1 MSNSPYSP
9 GDVFID
15 KYRIERVLGAGNMGL
30 VLSALHIGLEQR
42 VAIKLMLPGKAA
54 EEQHQRFLREA
65 RACARLKT
73 QHAVKVLDVGKNET
87 GAPYMVMEYLDGRD
101 LAAELA
107 ARGPLPIAEAV
118 EYVLQACEGLA
129 EAHAA
134 GIVHRDVKP
143 ANMYL
148 IRGSGAP
155 CVKVLDFGISKVQG
169 DGSLALT
176 SDVQSLGSPLYMSP
190 EQLNCS
196 RDVDGR
202 TDLWALGVTLY
213 ELVAGSGNMPFNGE
227 RIEQLCTRIFTK
239 PPTPLS
245 TFRSDAPAGFWSV
258 LAQCFE
264 KEPDRRWPNVAT
276 LAAALVPYA
285 PPRAAVYAER
295 VAAVLG
301 EHVEP
306 ARPTHVVRPEPEP
319 EPAPPAAAA
328 AGTGSAL
335 VRPAVVTTPRGPRA
349 RVVAVVGI
357 TLAVLVLGAVGL
369 FRWRAGA
376 AVPAA
381 GPAASAIP
389 VLATSSAAPPAT
401 APVPPD
407 RDRPPPLSQPTQEP
421 TATPAP
427 LPVKPTGSAIPRAPA
442 VKPAATAV
450 PKPAAPP
457 SRPDPYAQ

>member
-1 MSNSPYSP
+1 MNDSPYSP
-9 GDVFID
+9 GDVFIG

-30 VLSALHIGLEQR
+30 VLSALHVELEQR

-73 QHAVKVLDVGKNET
+73 PHAVKVLDVGKNET

-107 ARGPLPIAEAV
+107 ARGPLPFAEAV
-118 EYVLQACEGLA
+118 EYILQACEGLA

-148 IRGSGAP
+148 IRGAGGP
-155 CVKVLDFGISKVQG
+155 CVKVLDFGISKVRG

-213 ELVAGSGNMPFNGE
+213 ELVAGTGNTPFNGE

-245 TFRSDAPAGFWSV
+245 TFRSDAPVGFWSV
-258 LAQCFE
+258 LQQCFE

-301 EHVEP
+301 EHIEP
-306 ARPTHVVRPEPEP
+306 ARPTHVVQPEP
-319 EPAPPAAAA
+319 EPAPAPRTAAE

-335 VRPAVVTTPRGPRA
+335 VRPAGVTTPRGPRA
-349 RVVAVVGI
+349 RVVAAVGI
-357 TLAVLVLGAVGL
+357 VLAVLVLGAVGIV
-369 FRWRAGA
+369 RWRSDGGTAAA
-376 AVPAA
+376 AVR
-381 GPAASAIP
+381 ASES
-389 VLATSSAAPPAT
+389 SSASPPVALPT
-401 APVPPD
+401 PSNPVP
-407 RDRPPPLSQPTQEP
+407 QPTLEP

-427 LPVKPTGSAIPRAPA
+427 SAMVSSSPLPANPTGAATPRTPA
-442 VKPAATAV
+442 GKPAATGAA
-450 PKPAAPP
+450 KPAAPQP
-457 SRPDPYAQ
+457 RKDLYSQ